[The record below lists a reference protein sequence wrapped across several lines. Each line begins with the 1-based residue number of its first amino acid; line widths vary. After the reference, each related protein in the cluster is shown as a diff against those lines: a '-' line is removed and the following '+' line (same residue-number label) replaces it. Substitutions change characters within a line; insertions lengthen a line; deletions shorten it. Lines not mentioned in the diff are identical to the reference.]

1 MHTQNMQK
9 LCNSEKS
16 KVILI
21 LKTCRKM
28 DCSNCPHHQYHLS
41 INVQILIS
49 IKQSSLDKH
58 LVINRQMVLSGS
70 SIHMALYTK
79 VAAIRKAHMVGG
91 GSTWTVVNAQLVGS
105 TIVIWSVTAE
115 FSTKMV
121 LYVKKGGSKRT
132 S

>member
-28 DCSNCPHHQYHLS
+28 DSSNCPHHQYHLS

-58 LVINRQMVLSGS
+58 LVVNRQMVSSGS
-70 SIHMALYTK
+70 SIQMALYTK
-79 VAAIRKAHMVGG
+79 VGAIRKAHMVGV

-105 TIVIWSVTAE
+105 TIVIWSETAE

>member
-1 MHTQNMQK
+1 
-9 LCNSEKS
+9 
-16 KVILI
+16 
-21 LKTCRKM
+21 M
-28 DCSNCPHHQYHLS
+28 DSYNCPHHQYHLS
-41 INVQILIS
+41 INAQILIS

-79 VAAIRKAHMVGG
+79 VAAIRKAHMIGG